1 MGLPG
6 QYVCVIPSKVLPGAP
21 LIDPENHCRLKA
33 YFAKVKNLGVEER
46 DHSYAGLYTP
56 QNQPG
61 IEGEGF

>member
-21 LIDPENHCRLKA
+21 LIDPENHCRFKA

-61 IEGEGF
+61 IDGEGF